1 MSQFWLYFRLG
12 LEHVLDWQ
20 AYDHILFLIVLVTAY
35 TFSSWKR
42 ILWLVTLFTIGH
54 TLALFLSVYGI
65 VKVDSAW
72 VELLIPV
79 TIILTALYNII
90 SASKKERNKNHNPLY
105 FTTVFF
111 GLIHGL
117 GFSTY
122 FKMVAANTES
132 KFLPLLE
139 FALGIETAQVIV
151 VIAVIILGFIAQNI
165 FSVSKRDWILVSSAI
180 VIGIILPILQENFQ
194 AIF

>member
-12 LEHVLDWQ
+12 LDHVLDWQ
-20 AYDHILFLIVLVTAY
+20 AYDHILFLIVLVTAF
-35 TFSSWKR
+35 TFTSWKR

-65 VKVDSAW
+65 VKVDSDW

-79 TIILTALYNII
+79 TIIFTGLYNILT
-90 SASKKERNKNHNPLY
+90 ASKKERNKNYNPLY

-117 GFSTY
+117 GFSSY
-122 FKMVAANTES
+122 FKMIAANTES

-151 VIAVIILGFIAQNI
+151 VLAVIILGFIAQNI
-165 FSVSKRDWILVSSAI
+165 FSVSRRDWVLVSSAI
-180 VIGIILPILQENFQ
+180 VIGIILPILQESFQ
-194 AIF
+194 AI

>member
-20 AYDHILFLIVLVTAY
+20 AYDHILFLIVLVAAY
-35 TFSSWKR
+35 SFSSWKR
-42 ILWLVTLFTIGH
+42 IIWLVSLFTIGH

-65 VKVDSAW
+65 VKVDPAW

-90 SASKKERNKNHNPLY
+90 TVNKKERNKSHNPLY
-105 FTTVFF
+105 FTTIFF

-117 GFSTY
+117 GFSNY
-122 FKMVAANTES
+122 FKMIASNSDS
-132 KFLPLLE
+132 KLLPLLE

-151 VIAVIILGFIAQNI
+151 VLAVIILGFIAQNI
-165 FSVSKRDWILVSSAI
+165 LSVSRRDWVLVTSAI
-180 VIGIILPILQENFQ
+180 VIGIILPILQENFL
-194 AIF
+194 AI

>member
-1 MSQFWLYFRLG
+1 MSQFWLYLRLG
-12 LEHVLDWQ
+12 LDHVLDWN
-20 AYDHILFLIVLVTAY
+20 AYDHLLFLIVLVVAY
-35 TFSSWKR
+35 GFSNWKD
-42 ILWLVTLFTIGH
+42 ILWLISLFTIGH

-65 VKVDSAW
+65 VKVDKGW

-79 TIILTALYNII
+79 TILVTAVYNIFT
-90 SASKKERNKNHNPLY
+90 ASKKASHKNVNLLY

-122 FKMVAANTES
+122 FKMIAGNASAKV
-132 KFLPLLE
+132 FPLLE

-151 VIAVIILGFIAQNI
+151 TLSVLIVGFLLLNILK
-165 FSVSKRDWILVSSAI
+165 VSRRDWILVASSI
-180 VIGIILPILQENFQ
+180 VIGIILPILRDNYL
-194 AIF
+194 AI

>member
-1 MSQFWLYFRLG
+1 
-12 LEHVLDWQ
+12 
-20 AYDHILFLIVLVTAY
+20 
-35 TFSSWKR
+35 
-42 ILWLVTLFTIGH
+42 
-54 TLALFLSVYGI
+54 
-65 VKVDSAW
+65 
-72 VELLIPV
+72 
-79 TIILTALYNII
+79 
-90 SASKKERNKNHNPLY
+90 
-105 FTTVFF
+105 
-111 GLIHGL
+111 
-117 GFSTY
+117 
-122 FKMVAANTES
+122 MVAANTES